1 MAGFSF
7 GSGFQTGTQT
17 STPSFGAFGAPA
29 TTQSGT
35 TPFGF
40 GAPARTTGFGFSGFG
55 TSTTTTAPTFGTGAT
70 GFGFGA
76 PATTST
82 VGFGFGQPSA
92 STVPSTGFSFGQ
104 PTAPSTAGTTFGF
117 GQPSATGFGFGAQT
131 TRPFGAPASSTPGFS
146 FGAGLGG
153 FGTAPTTTQSSLL
166 GGGSLFSTGFGTSGA
181 AGTTGF
187 GATATAPANNVAN
200 IAAALSLPAVFN
212 DERDSILAKWNQL
225 QAFWGTGKG
234 YFSASAPPVV
244 FTPEN
249 PFCRFKAIGYCALP
263 VSKPEDGLVSLAF
276 GKKLEE
282 VQPMQLQIVEGLH
295 RVLGSKQT
303 LSVCVDG
310 FKGLATDKCELVIY
324 LVERS
329 PTGAARR
336 IPSNDLAQFLNQLSI
351 RPQLTQ
357 MGIQA
362 VFPRASLS
370 KEWIKQYLDN
380 PPCGIDALL
389 WQQAKLDNPDP
400 ERLIPVPIIGFAELR
415 RRFKLQEHEI
425 KQHQNRLDIIAEDIA
440 RLQRQQAT
448 TVAKIEEQKRKHN
461 ELSHRTLQVMVRQEV
476 SRKLG
481 FGIQPE
487 EEQLRVVLESTL
499 AELSAPTQF
508 KGRLNE
514 LVSQIKMQNNQV
526 GCPAVPVSCN
536 LDERFVDEIRMH
548 LKSQQDGITHL
559 IKILKNDIED
569 LRSIE
574 AGLQENATQRR

>member
-7 GSGFQTGTQT
+7 GSGFQPTTQT
-17 STPSFGAFGAPA
+17 STPSFGGFGAPA
-29 TTQSGT
+29 TTQTGT
-35 TPFGF
+35 AFGF
-40 GAPARTTGFGFSGFG
+40 GAPAKTTGFGFSGFG
-55 TSTTTTAPTFGTGAT
+55 ATTTTTAPTFGTG
-70 GFGFGA
+70 FGFGT
-76 PATTST
+76 PATTT
-82 VGFGFGQPSA
+82 G
-92 STVPSTGFSFGQ
+92 GFSFGQ
-104 PTAPSTAGTTFGF
+104 PTASTATGAPFSFTQPTTATTAATGFGF
-117 GQPSATGFGFGAQT
+117 GQPSGFSFGTQAAPK
-131 TRPFGAPASSTPGFS
+131 PFGTATSTPGFS
-146 FGAGLGG
+146 FGTGLGGG
-153 FGTAPTTTQSSLL
+153 FGTAATTTQSSLL
-166 GGGSLFSTGFGTSGA
+166 GGGSLFSTGFGTGA
-181 AGTTGF
+181 SAPTGF
-187 GATATAPANNVAN
+187 GVPTSATAAPANNVAN

-212 DERDSILAKWNQL
+212 DERDPILAKWNQL

-249 PFCRFKAIGYCALP
+249 PFCRFKAIGYSALP
-263 VSKPEDGLVSLAF
+263 VSKPEEGLVSLVF
-276 GKKLEE
+276 HKKVEE
-282 VQPMQLQIVEGLH
+282 LQPLQLQIVEGLH
-295 RVLGSKQT
+295 RLLGSKPT

-310 FKGLATDKCELVIY
+310 LKGLAMDKCELVIY

-336 IPSNDLAQFLNQLSI
+336 IPSNELSQFLGQMTVK
-351 RPQLTQ
+351 PQLTQ
-357 MGIQA
+357 LGVQNVIPKA
-362 VFPRASLS
+362 APS

-400 ERLIPVPIIGFAELR
+400 EKLIPVPMIGFAELR

-440 RLQRQQAT
+440 ELQRQQAT
-448 TVAKIEEQKRKHN
+448 TIAKIEEQKRKHT

-476 SRKLG
+476 TRKLG

-526 GCPAVPVSCN
+526 ACSSVPVNCS
-536 LDERFVDEIRMH
+536 LDERFIDEMKTH
-548 LKSQQDGITHL
+548 LKNQQDGIGHL
-559 IKILKNDIED
+559 IKILKSDIED
-569 LRSIE
+569 LKGIE
-574 AGLQENATQRR
+574 AGLQESAVQRR